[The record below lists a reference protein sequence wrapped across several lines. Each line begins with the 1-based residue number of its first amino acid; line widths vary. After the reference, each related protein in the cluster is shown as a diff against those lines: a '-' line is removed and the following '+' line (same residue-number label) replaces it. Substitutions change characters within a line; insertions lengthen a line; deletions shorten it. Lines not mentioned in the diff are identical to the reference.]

1 MDIRSFLLKEFS
13 IEVKEKNYYYEAL
26 THNSFSNE
34 NRLAKNY
41 QRLEFLGDAI
51 LQLRVSDRL
60 YKMFPKSNE
69 GLLTKYRS
77 SIVKQSTLAELSRKI
92 GLGKFIRLGVGEL
105 ESKGYEKDSIL
116 SDIFESI
123 TAAIYLDQSEEVLS
137 EWLEKTIFSSFVIDQ
152 FLDKSHDFKSELQ
165 ELIQLE
171 MRSELKYVT
180 IDSKKF
186 KDNTTSFTVNAI
198 LDGMVFG
205 TGEGSNKKQAE
216 QEAAK
221 NALSKIKKNK

>member
-1 MDIRSFLLKEFS
+1 MTIKKFLLNEFAIVIKDES
-13 IEVKEKNYYYEAL
+13 YYSEAL

-51 LQLRVSDRL
+51 LQMKVSEYL
-60 YKMFPKSNE
+60 YKLFPKSNE

-77 SIVKQSTLAELSRKI
+77 SIVKKDTLAEISRKI
-92 GLGKFIRLGVGEL
+92 KIGQLIRLGIGEL
-105 ESKGYEKDSIL
+105 DSKGFEKDSIL
-116 SDIFESI
+116 SDVYESM
-123 TAAIYLDQSEEVLS
+123 TAAIYLDQGEKILDK
-137 EWLEKTIFSSFVIDQ
+137 WLKKTIFSDYVINQ

-171 MRSELKYVT
+171 IRSELSYVV
-180 IDSKKF
+180 ISQEKLEN
-186 KDNTTSFTVNAI
+186 NTTLFIVNAV
-198 LDGMVFG
+198 LEGMVFG
-205 TGEGSNKKQAE
+205 TGKGSNKKQAE

>member
-1 MDIRSFLLKEFS
+1 MNIRDFLYKEFL
-13 IEVKEKNYYYEAL
+13 IEIKDSTHYNEAL

-34 NRLAKNY
+34 NRLTKNY

-51 LQLRVSDRL
+51 LQMKVSEYL
-60 YKMFPKSNE
+60 YKLFPKSNE

-77 SIVKQSTLAELSRKI
+77 SIVKKETLAQISRKI
-92 GLGKFIRLGVGEL
+92 KLGKLIRLGVGEL
-105 ESKGYEKDSIL
+105 DSKGYEKDSIL
-116 SDIFESI
+116 SDVYESM
-123 TAAIYLDQSEEVLS
+123 TAAIYLDQGEFVLNQ
-137 EWLEKTIFSSFVIDQ
+137 WLEKTIFSDYVINQ

-171 MRSELKYVT
+171 VRSELSYV
-180 IDSKKF
+180 ISNQEKLEN
-186 KDNTTSFTVNAI
+186 NTTLFTVNAV
-198 LDGMVFG
+198 LEGMVYG
-205 TGEGSNKKQAE
+205 TGQGSNKKQAE